1 MAKAAFNKS
10 YKINAKGVLSIDEGI
25 VSVENPDT
33 GELVELATLFI
44 DFADKPVSISI
55 SYDEDYESE

>member
-10 YKINAKGVLSIDEGI
+10 YKINAKGVLSIDESI

-33 GELVELATLFI
+33 GELIDLKTLLSE
-44 DFADKPVSISI
+44 FANRAVKLSVT
-55 SYDEDYESE
+55 YDEDYE

>member
-10 YKINAKGVLSIDEGI
+10 YKINAKGVLSIEEDV

-33 GELVELATLFI
+33 GELVELATLFA
-44 DFADKPVSISI
+44 DFADRAVAISI
-55 SYDEDYESE
+55 SDEEDYE